1 MIPLQQMRL
10 LLGLA
15 LGGLLVAGCA
25 SPDVRNFKNGSAY
38 ARDCPSANPNDNTPD
53 DAALQTCLDQGGTV
67 ILDAGSPGYIIVAGV
82 SLVGD
87 GAVLTSKDAGNRAT
101 LIAHPDLH
109 APILSAK
116 NSSGYR
122 IEAVKFDG
130 NKANRTTPCAPG
142 YRGYGSNLILRGDG
156 FTILNVESSR
166 ALCGS
171 AMEIVGSNYV
181 IANSQF
187 YSNGYITSQRGGW
200 PWADG
205 ITLAY
210 CQRGYVH
217 DNYLE
222 DSTDIAIV
230 SGGTGGYGCRVE
242 NNTIRQINTHAFA
255 GLAIAAFDE
264 TTLVGDHTNSFYQNN
279 TITSSLNQLD
289 TGLNVGM
296 HGWFTDRDTFGGS
309 IINNT
314 VSGAAINLD
323 IYGYHD
329 GTVNNN
335 TLSNPQGSFAGFGAN
350 YAAAEVANTCMQP
363 GWVVRA
369 VNIVGDSTWDTGE
382 VLSSTCT
389 GGSGRSEWVSKLD
402 GQAKPGPVT
411 AGTATQPQP
420 EATVFEERI
429 GE

>member
-1 MIPLQQMRL
+1 MIPLQQL
-10 LLGLA
+10 WTLLGVA
-15 LGGLLVAGCA
+15 LGGLLMAGCA
-25 SPDVRNFKNGSAY
+25 SPDVRNFKNGGAY
-38 ARDCPSANPNDNTPD
+38 AEDCPRANPNDNTPD

-67 ILDAGSPGYIIVAGV
+67 ILDAGSPGYIIAAGV

-87 GAVLTSKDAGNRAT
+87 GTVLTSRDTSNRAT

-116 NSSGYR
+116 NFSGYR

-130 NKANRTTPCAPG
+130 NKANRTTPCDPG
-142 YRGYGSNLILRGDG
+142 YRDYGSNLILRGNG

-181 IANSQF
+181 VANSQF
-187 YSNGYITSQRGGW
+187 YSNGYIDSQRGGW
-200 PWADG
+200 PWSDG
-205 ITLAY
+205 MTLAY
-210 CQRGYVH
+210 CQSGYVH

-242 NNTIRQINTHAFA
+242 NNTIRQINNHAFA
-255 GLAIAAFDE
+255 GLALAAFDE

-289 TGLNVGM
+289 MGLNVGM

-309 IINNT
+309 VINNT

-335 TLSNPQGSFAGFGAN
+335 TLSNPQGSFAGFGTN
-350 YAAAEVANTCMQP
+350 YAAAVVANTCMQP

-369 VNIVGDSTWDTGE
+369 VNIVEVSTWDTGE
-382 VLSSTCT
+382 VLSSTCG
-389 GGSGRSEWVSKLD
+389 GGSGTQSLLPGATPSSFSVHTGGQVSH
-402 GQAKPGPVT
+402 
-411 AGTATQPQP
+411 TQ
-420 EATVFEERI
+420 EFESSTLTLSSP
-429 GE
+429 